1 MGKKKSIK
9 LLTVCGSGIVT
20 SSMLANKLTE
30 MFEDEGYDVKAMEAN
45 PSELATYVAREH
57 YDLVAYASPINMD
70 DLDGTPA
77 LPAIGLIT
85 GLGDEEF
92 LEQALEI
99 FKAAGK

>member
-1 MGKKKSIK
+1 MKKKSIK

-30 MFEDEGYDVKAMEAN
+30 MFEDEGYDVSAMESN

-57 YDLVAYASPINMD
+57 YDLVAYASPINVE
-70 DLDGTPA
+70 DLNGTPA

-85 GLGDEEF
+85 GKGEDEF
-92 LEQALEI
+92 LEKALEI